1 MLGRFQVCHFT
12 PSSIT
17 ASFLLTMPQLV
28 RSMGKEQCKILANLL
43 SNVEG
48 SFHWNSA
55 TGFWDVFLWCS
66 KCGCQGLS
74 LQLSPFHKNPKNNV
88 TRYDKMQVKVDGI
101 GTLTVATFLALIV
114 TGSVFGVWNFPDF
127 SYLHADLHA
136 IRYADTLMHDM
147 HESDMASDTISLCI
161 LSILWEFVMWH
172 FEVVCEWRSWKYF
185 SSRGRHLFFT
195 MIFGHARISHFL

>member
-1 MLGRFQVCHFT
+1 MLKDRFIEILQQDFGMFFFGVANAGARASVCSSH
-12 PSSIT
+12 PST
-17 ASFLLTMPQLV
+17 KTRRTTWQDM
-28 RSMGKEQCKILANLL
+28 
-43 SNVEG
+43 
-48 SFHWNSA
+48 
-55 TGFWDVFLWCS
+55 
-66 KCGCQGLS
+66 
-74 LQLSPFHKNPKNNV
+74 